1 MSEPTITCPKCKSE
15 IRLTESL
22 AAPLLEQTRV
32 EFQQK
37 LSAKDLEITRREEAV
52 AKSTAE
58 VEQQRSAIESQIAT
72 RLDAERIRI
81 AKEEGDRAKRSA
93 AEDLAAKD
101 RELAEAGERLK
112 QTNEKLAT
120 AQKAE
125 AELLKKSR
133 ELDDAKREMDLT
145 IQRAIT
151 EGVDEARTKAR
162 KDAEDSMSLKVREKE
177 EQISGMQ
184 RQIEELKRRAEQGSQ
199 QLQGEVQ
206 ELVLE
211 EALRARFPFDLIEP
225 VAKGVFG
232 GDVVQR
238 VVGAG
243 GQPCGSILWETKRTK
258 AWSDS
263 WLTKLRD
270 DKRAAKADLALL
282 VSHTLPKDLET
293 FDLVDGVWVTG
304 PKCAMAVAMSLREA
318 LILMSTTKLAGEGQQ
333 TKMAM
338 MYDYLTGAGF
348 RHRIEAIVER
358 FTEMNE
364 DLDRERKT
372 MTKMWA
378 KREQQIQAVVT
389 STAGLYGDLQGIAGK
404 AMIEIEALEMPLLA
418 DERCA

>member
-1 MSEPTITCPKCKSE
+1 VSEPTITCPNCKSE

-22 AAPLLEQTRV
+22 AAPLLEQTKA
-32 EFQQK
+32 EFRRQ
-37 LSAKDLEITRREEAV
+37 LSAKDAEITRREEAIT
-52 AKSTAE
+52 KSAAE
-58 VEQQRSAIESQIAT
+58 LEQQRSSIEAQIAA
-72 RLDAERIRI
+72 RLDAERSRI
-81 AKEEGDRAKRSA
+81 VTEETERAKRA
-93 AEDLAAKD
+93 AADDIAAKD
-101 RELAEAGERLK
+101 RELLDTTERLK
-112 QTNEKLAT
+112 LTNDKLAT

-133 ELDDAKREMDLT
+133 ELDDAKREMELT
-145 IQRAIT
+145 IQRAIG
-151 EGVDEARTKAR
+151 EGVEDARTKA
-162 KDAEDSMSLKVREKE
+162 KKEAEDAMSLKVREKE

-211 EALRARFPFDLIEP
+211 EALRARFPFDVIEP

-232 GDVVQR
+232 GDVLQR

-258 AWSDS
+258 AWSDG

-282 VSHTLPKDLET
+282 VSQSLPKDLET

-318 LILMSTTKLAGEGQQ
+318 LILMSTAKLAGEGQQ

-364 DLDRERKT
+364 DLDRERKA

-418 DERCA
+418 DERGS

>member
-1 MSEPTITCPKCKSE
+1 
-15 IRLTESL
+15 
-22 AAPLLEQTRV
+22 
-32 EFQQK
+32 
-37 LSAKDLEITRREEAV
+37 
-52 AKSTAE
+52 
-58 VEQQRSAIESQIAT
+58 
-72 RLDAERIRI
+72 
-81 AKEEGDRAKRSA
+81 
-93 AEDLAAKD
+93 
-101 RELAEAGERLK
+101 
-112 QTNEKLAT
+112 
-120 AQKAE
+120 
-125 AELLKKSR
+125 
-133 ELDDAKREMDLT
+133 
-145 IQRAIT
+145 
-151 EGVDEARTKAR
+151 
-162 KDAEDSMSLKVREKE
+162 
-177 EQISGMQ
+177 MQ

-211 EALRARFPFDLIEP
+211 EALRARFPLDVIEP

-232 GDVVQR
+232 GDVIQR
-238 VVGAG
+238 VFGAG
-243 GQPCGSILWETKRTK
+243 GQPSGSILWETKRTK

-282 VSHTLPKDLET
+282 VSQTLPRDLET

-304 PKCAMAVAMSLREA
+304 PKCAMAVAVSLREA
-318 LILMSTTKLAGEGQQ
+318 LILMSSTKLAGEGQQ

-404 AMIEIEALEMPLLA
+404 AMIEIEALEMPLLIDDSGA
-418 DERCA
+418 

>member
-1 MSEPTITCPKCKSE
+1 VSEPTITCPSCKSE

-22 AAPLLEQTRV
+22 AAPLLEQTKA
-32 EFQQK
+32 EFRRQ

-52 AKSTAE
+52 VKTTAE
-58 VEQQRSAIESQIAT
+58 VEQQRLAIESQIAT
-72 RLDAERIRI
+72 RLDAERVRI
-81 AKEEGDRAKRSA
+81 VKEEADRAKRA
-93 AEDLAAKD
+93 AADDLAAKD
-101 RELAEAGERLK
+101 RELLEAVERLK
-112 QTNEKLAT
+112 ATNDKLAA

-133 ELDDAKREMDLT
+133 DLDDAKREMDLT

-151 EGVDEARTKAR
+151 DGVEDARTKA
-162 KDAEDSMSLKVREKE
+162 KKEAEEAMSLKVREKE

-211 EALRARFPFDLIEP
+211 EALRARFPLDVIEP

-232 GDVVQR
+232 GDVIQR
-238 VVGAG
+238 VFGAG
-243 GQPCGSILWETKRTK
+243 GQPSGSILWETKRTK

-282 VSHTLPKDLET
+282 VSQTLPRDLET

-304 PKCAMAVAMSLREA
+304 PKCAMAVAVSLREA
-318 LILMSTTKLAGEGQQ
+318 LILMSSTKLAGEGQQ

-404 AMIEIEALEMPLLA
+404 AMIEIEALEMPLLIDDSGA
-418 DERCA
+418 

>member
-1 MSEPTITCPKCKSE
+1 MSEPTVTCPKCKSE

-32 EFQQK
+32 EFQEK

-52 AKSTAE
+52 AKTSAE
-58 VEQQRSAIESQIAT
+58 VEEQRLAIESQIAA
-72 RLDAERIRI
+72 RLDIERTRI
-81 AKEEGDRAKRSA
+81 AKEEADRAKRSA
-93 AEDLAAKD
+93 AQDLADKD
-101 RELAEAGERLK
+101 RELAEASERLELI
-112 QTNEKLAT
+112 NSKLAI

-133 ELDDAKREMDLT
+133 ELDDAKREMQLT

-151 EGVDEARTKAR
+151 DGVDEARSKAK
-162 KDAEDSMSLKVREKE
+162 KDAEDAMSLKVREKE

-211 EALRARFPFDLIEP
+211 EALRARFPLDIIEP

-243 GQPCGSILWETKRTK
+243 GQNCGSILWETKRTK

-282 VSHTLPKDLET
+282 VSQTLPKDLET

-304 PKCAMAVAMSLREA
+304 PKCAMAVAVSLREA

-338 MYDYLTGAGF
+338 MYDYLTGPGF
-348 RHRIEAIVER
+348 KHRIEAIVER
-358 FTEMNE
+358 FAEMND
-364 DLDRERKT
+364 DLDRERKA

-404 AMIEIEALEMPLLA
+404 AMIEIEALEMPLIP
-418 DERCA
+418 DDRT

>member
-52 AKSTAE
+52 AKSTVE
-58 VEQQRSAIESQIAT
+58 LEQQRSAIESQIAT
-72 RLDAERIRI
+72 RLDAERARI
-81 AKEEGDRAKRSA
+81 AKEEGDRANRSA
-93 AEDLAAKD
+93 ADDLAAKD
-101 RELAEAGERLK
+101 RELAEAAERLK
-112 QTNEKLAT
+112 QTNDKLAT

-133 ELDDAKREMDLT
+133 ELDDAKREMELT
-145 IQRAIT
+145 IQRSINA
-151 EGVDEARTKAR
+151 GVEEARGKA
-162 KDAEDSMSLKVREKE
+162 KKEAEDAMSLKVREKE

-232 GDVVQR
+232 GDVLQR
-238 VVGAG
+238 VVGAA

-258 AWSDS
+258 AWSDA

-318 LILMSTTKLAGEGQQ
+318 LILMSNAKLAGEGQQ

-364 DLDRERKT
+364 DLDRERRA

-404 AMIEIEALEMPLLA
+404 AMIEIEALEMPRLA
-418 DERCA
+418 DERSS

>member
-58 VEQQRSAIESQIAT
+58 VEQQRSAIESQITT
-72 RLDAERIRI
+72 RLDAERVRI
-81 AKEEGDRAKRSA
+81 AKEEADRAKRSA
-93 AEDLAAKD
+93 ADDLAAKD

-112 QTNEKLAT
+112 QTNDKLAT

-177 EQISGMQ
+177 EQISAMQ

-211 EALRARFPFDLIEP
+211 EALRARFPFDVIEP

-418 DERCA
+418 DERGS

>member
-37 LSAKDLEITRREEAV
+37 LSAKDLEISRREEAV

-58 VEQQRSAIESQIAT
+58 VEQQRSAIESQIAS
-72 RLDAERIRI
+72 RLDAERVRI
-81 AKEEGDRAKRSA
+81 AKEEGDRAKRSS

-112 QTNEKLAT
+112 QTNDKLAT

-125 AELLKKSR
+125 ADLLKKSR
-133 ELDDAKREMDLT
+133 ELDDAKREMELT

-162 KDAEDSMSLKVREKE
+162 KEAEDSMSLKVREKE

-211 EALRARFPFDLIEP
+211 EALRARFPFDVIEP

-282 VSHTLPKDLET
+282 VSQTLPKDLET

-304 PKCAMAVAMSLREA
+304 PKCAMAVATSLREA

-358 FTEMNE
+358 FTEMND
-364 DLDRERKT
+364 DLERERKA

-418 DERCA
+418 DERAE

>member
-1 MSEPTITCPKCKSE
+1 VSELTITCPKCKAE
-15 IRLTESL
+15 VPLTESL
-22 AAPLLEQTRV
+22 AAPLLEQTRM

-37 LSAKDLEITRREEAV
+37 LSAKDLEIARREEAV

-58 VEQQRSAIESQIAT
+58 IEQQRLAIENQIAA
-72 RLDAERIRI
+72 RLDIERVRI
-81 AKEEGDRAKRSA
+81 AKEEAERAKRSA
-93 AEDLAAKD
+93 ADDLATKD
-101 RELAEAGERLK
+101 RELLEAAERLK
-112 QTNEKLAT
+112 LTNDKLAT

-133 ELDDAKREMDLT
+133 ELDDAKREMELT

-151 EGVDEARTKAR
+151 AGVEDARSKA
-162 KDAEDSMSLKVREKE
+162 KKEAEDAMSLKVREKE

-206 ELVLE
+206 ELALE
-211 EALRARFPFDLIEP
+211 EALRARFPFDVIEP

-304 PKCAMAVAMSLREA
+304 PKCAMAVAVSLREA

-358 FTEMNE
+358 FTEMSE
-364 DLDRERKT
+364 DLDRERKS

-418 DERCA
+418 DERGT

>member
-1 MSEPTITCPKCKSE
+1 VSEPTIVCPSCKSE

-22 AAPLLEQTRV
+22 AAPLLEQTRA
-32 EFQQK
+32 EFQRQI
-37 LSAKDLEITRREEAV
+37 SAKDVEITRREEAV
-52 AKSTAE
+52 AKSAADLE
-58 VEQQRSAIESQIAT
+58 RQRLAIETQIAAGI
-72 RLDAERIRI
+72 DAERVRI
-81 AKEEGDRAKRSA
+81 AKEEGERAKRISA
-93 AEDLAAKD
+93 EELAAKD
-101 RELAEAGERLK
+101 RELLEATERLK
-112 QTNEKLAT
+112 LTNDKLT
-120 AQKAE
+120 AAQQAE
-125 AELLKKSR
+125 AELVKKSR
-133 ELDDAKREMDLT
+133 ELDDAKREMELT

-151 EGVDEARTKAR
+151 AGVEEARAKA
-162 KDAEDSMSLKVREKE
+162 KKEAEEGMALKVREKE

-211 EALRARFPFDLIEP
+211 EALRARFPFDIIEP
-225 VAKGVFG
+225 VAKGAFG

-238 VVGAG
+238 VFGGG

-282 VSHTLPKDLET
+282 VSQSLPKDLET

-318 LILMSTTKLAGEGQQ
+318 LILMSTAKLAGEGQQ

-364 DLDRERKT
+364 DLDRERKA

-404 AMIEIEALEMPLLA
+404 AMIEIEALEMPLLPDHRA
-418 DERCA
+418 T